1 MSTLSKQYKFYL
13 TLLLC
18 ILFQFFSFGQKVN
31 LVETEGIKT
40 ELQKN
45 NIGKIFFT
53 DKRIGNDILQQ
64 KDFLDVYT
72 LTNKSN
78 LFFVAYFDN
87 SLTNYKHF
95 LSPEIPIDSLFKS
108 GNYQFTL
115 FVDGKEIYKSNLMP
129 GAPQPEIQDK
139 ATSLNRPF
147 IDQLNGQGSWSES
160 FWNRFLHHGGD
171 QALSD
176 GSHTLKMEIRPYV
189 KTETI
194 KAGKIMAAGSLKLNV
209 VRNPKIDI
217 SNITLNKIIP
227 YDGFFI
233 SKEKYDTE
241 KIKLLKGSIEEGLF
255 KKVNSVVVIKNGGI
269 LIEEYFNGE
278 NRETLHD
285 PRSVGKSF
293 TSTLMG
299 QAISDGYIKNEL
311 QPLKTFY
318 QLDQFANFS
327 TAKEQVTIKELLT
340 MSSGLDGN
348 DEDGNSP
355 GNEENMYPTADW
367 VKFALDLP
375 FQQKLNQRWH
385 YFTAGVVVLGDILD
399 KSVPNGLKNYAD
411 EKLFKPLGIG
421 HYEWEYTPQ
430 NVPNTAGGI
439 RMNALD
445 FAKYGQLYKNDGIWN
460 NKQILSKKWINR
472 TFTKQIQINGRDNE
486 YYGYLFWNKSY
497 KSRGKLYEAYYC
509 AGNGGNYIVV
519 FKDQPLVIVITASA
533 YGQPYAHSQVDKM
546 IQEYLLPAV
555 FEQSNL
561 NK

>member
-1 MSTLSKQYKFYL
+1 MSTFSKPYKSYL
-13 TLLLC
+13 TLLLA
-18 ILFQFFSFGQKVN
+18 IMFQFFSFGQKVN
-31 LVETEGIKT
+31 MVETEGIKT

-53 DKRIGNDILQQ
+53 DKKIANAILQQ
-64 KDFLDVYT
+64 KDFLDSYT

-95 LSPEIPIDSLFKS
+95 LAPEIPVDSLFKS

-115 FVDGKEIYKSNLMP
+115 FVDGKEIYKSNLML

-147 IDQLNGQGSWSES
+147 IDNLNGQGSWSES
-160 FWNRFLHHGGD
+160 FWNRFLHNGGD

-189 KTETI
+189 KNETI
-194 KAGKIMAAGSLKLNV
+194 KTGEIIAAGSLKLNV
-209 VRNPKIDI
+209 IRNLKIDI
-217 SNITLNKIIP
+217 STITLNKIAP
-227 YDGFFI
+227 YNGFFI

-241 KIKLLKGSIEEGLF
+241 KIKLLKGSIEEGIF
-255 KKVNSVVVIKNGGI
+255 KKINSVVVIKNGGI

-278 NRETLHD
+278 TRETLHD

-293 TSTLMG
+293 ASTLMG

-318 QLDQFANFS
+318 PLHQFENFS
-327 TAKEQVTIKELLT
+327 TAKEQVTIKDLLT

-348 DEDGNSP
+348 DEDDSSP
-355 GNEENMYPTADW
+355 GNEENMYPTSDW

-375 FQQKLNQRWH
+375 FQEKLNHQWH
-385 YFTAGVVVLGDILD
+385 YFTAGVVVLGDILHQ
-399 KSVPNGLKNYAD
+399 SVPNGLKNYAD
-411 EKLFKPLGIG
+411 EKLFKPLGIN
-421 HYEWEYTPQ
+421 HYEWQYTPQ
-430 NVPNTAGGI
+430 NIPNTAGGI
-439 RMNALD
+439 KMNALD
-445 FAKYGQLYKNDGIWN
+445 FAKYGQLYKNNGIWN
-460 NKQILSKKWINR
+460 KKQILSKKWVDR
-472 TFTKQIQINGRDNE
+472 TFTKQKQITGRDNE

-497 KSRGKLYEAYYC
+497 KSKDKLYEAYYC
-509 AGNGGNYIVV
+509 AGNGGNYILV

-533 YGQPYAHSQVDKM
+533 YGQPYAHSQVNKM
-546 IQEYLLPAV
+546 IQDYLLPALC
-555 FEQSNL
+555 E
-561 NK
+561 

>member
-1 MSTLSKQYKFYL
+1 MSTFSKQYKLYL
-13 TLLLC
+13 TLLLS
-18 ILFQFFSFGQKVN
+18 IIFQMFSFGQKVN
-31 LVETEGIKT
+31 IVETEGIKT

-45 NIGKIFFT
+45 NTGKIFFT
-53 DKRIGNDILQQ
+53 DKRIGDHILQQ
-64 KDFLDVYT
+64 KDFLDFYT

-95 LSPEIPIDSLFKS
+95 LAPEIPLDSLFKS

-147 IDQLNGQGSWSES
+147 IDNLNGQGSWSES
-160 FWNRFLHHGGD
+160 FWNRFLHNGGD
-171 QALSD
+171 QALPD
-176 GSHTLKMEIRPYV
+176 GNHTLKMEIRPYV

-194 KAGKIMAAGSLKLNV
+194 KTGEIIAAGSLKLNV
-209 VRNPKIDI
+209 ARNPKIDI
-217 SNITLNKIIP
+217 STITLNKIVP
-227 YDGFFI
+227 YNGFFV

-241 KIKLLKGSIEEGLF
+241 KIKLLKGSINEGIF
-255 KKVNSVVVIKNGGI
+255 KKINSIVVIKNGGI

-278 NRETLHD
+278 TRETLHD
-285 PRSVGKSF
+285 PRSVGKSL

-299 QAISDGYIKNEL
+299 QAISEGYIKNEL

-318 QLDQFANFS
+318 PLHQYANFS
-327 TAKEQVTIKELLT
+327 TAKEQVTIKDLLT

-355 GNEENMYPTADW
+355 GNEENMYPTSDW

-375 FQQKLNQRWH
+375 FQEKLNHQWH

-399 KSVPNGLKNYAD
+399 QSTPKGLKNYAD
-411 EKLFKPLGIG
+411 EKLFKPLGIN
-421 HYEWEYTPQ
+421 HYKWQYTPQ

-439 RMNALD
+439 KMSALD
-445 FAKYGQLYKNDGIWN
+445 FAKYGQLYKNGGIWN
-460 NKQILSKKWINR
+460 KKQILSQKWINR
-472 TFTKQIQINGRDNE
+472 TFTKQKQITGRDNE

-497 KSRGKLYEAYYC
+497 QSQGKSYEAYYC
-509 AGNGGNYIVV
+509 AGNGGNYILV

-533 YGQPYAHSQVDKM
+533 YGQPYAHSQADKM
-546 IQEYLLPAV
+546 IQDYLLPAV
-555 FEQSNL
+555 FEQ
-561 NK
+561 K